1 MDEMTLRLS
10 SPITD
15 EQMDAI
21 MDVDFDSTHRIW
33 FHTKHG
39 KDIEFWKAER
49 VIKILDDVREYH
61 DRKAVE
67 EAAEGTGLPIVH
79 IYAAHVLDKII
90 EMIREESDG
99 RGTV

>member
-1 MDEMTLRLS
+1 MDEITLQLS

-21 MDVDFDSTHRIW
+21 MDYDFDATHRIW

-39 KDIEFWKAER
+39 KDVEFWKAER
-49 VIKILDDVREYH
+49 VLKILEDVRQYH
-61 DRKAVE
+61 VRKAEE

-79 IYAAHVLDKII
+79 LYTEHVLNKII
-90 EMIREESDG
+90 EMIREENNA
-99 RGTV
+99 T

>member
-1 MDEMTLRLS
+1 MDEMTLQLS

-21 MDVDFDSTHRIW
+21 MDYEFDATHRIW

-39 KDIEFWKAER
+39 KDVEFWKAER
-49 VIKILDDVREYH
+49 VLKILEDVREYH

-67 EAAEGTGLPIVH
+67 EATEGTGLPIVH
-79 IYAAHVLDKII
+79 IYTAHVLDQLIKSLQ
-90 EMIREESDG
+90 EESDAH
-99 RGTV
+99 V